1 MPARHA
7 EARNIVFPE
16 QAVPQ
21 DDSSMKIL
29 TSLALID
36 PAVLPALRMAGTVF
50 LMINLIGGAYIF
62 LNRHRFFDRDPNVT
76 NDVAAVR
83 HLRVEVVLVPW
94 LALTATLLGLL
105 IRFWLT

>member
-1 MPARHA
+1 
-7 EARNIVFPE
+7 
-16 QAVPQ
+16 
-21 DDSSMKIL
+21 MKIL

-62 LNRHRFFDRDPNVT
+62 LNRHRFFDRNPNVT

-83 HLRVEVVLVPW
+83 HLSVEVVLVPW
-94 LALTATLLGLL
+94 LA
-105 IRFWLT
+105 RWLARANRNKRGSASAASCRRRLP